1 MSGQQLI
8 VPAAQPAPRTPVPN
22 SWDGRPTL
30 VLNANSF
37 MRTLLVNVLREAG
50 VRDIILES
58 HASRAIH
65 ALHECAPAV
74 VVADWTDQNDPDE
87 DRVRLLQRIRTAEGS
102 DCRDTPVIL
111 LSPPRPRSDIE
122 RARDAGASEYLVTPL
137 APITMINRL
146 KSLQND
152 PRDFVEAS
160 RFVGPDR
167 RRRPRRERG
176 PSFKRM
182 ADVEAG
188 LTNPMAAA
196 RSAAQALAL
205 ETRRSGDPLAIR
217 VGRSLQRFIAM
228 QDSYTAVEEEVAEM
242 HRAALAQLAR
252 MAGDGDPLRDAVVSG
267 LEQIVEKRLRSR

>member
-1 MSGQQLI
+1 MSAQQLI
-8 VPAAQPAPRTPVPN
+8 VPAAETGPRTPVPR
-22 SWDGRPTL
+22 SWANRPTL

-65 ALHECAPAV
+65 ALHECAPALI
-74 VVADWTDQNDPDE
+74 VADWTDQSDPDE
-87 DRVRLLQRIRTAEGS
+87 DRVRLLRRIRTDEGS
-102 DCRDTPVIL
+102 ACRDIPVIL
-111 LSPPRPRSDIE
+111 LSSPRPRSDIE

-146 KSLQND
+146 KAIQSD
-152 PRDFVEAS
+152 PRDFVDAS
-160 RFVGPDR
+160 RFVGPD

-182 ADVEAG
+182 ADVDAG
-188 LTNPMAAA
+188 LTSPMAAA
-196 RSAAQALAL
+196 RSAAQALAH
-205 ETRRSGDPLAIR
+205 ETRLTGDPLAIR
-217 VGRSLQRFIAM
+217 VGRSLQRFIAE
-228 QDSYTAVEEEVAEM
+228 QQTYTAVEEEVVEM

-252 MAGDGDPLRDAVVSG
+252 MANNGDPLRDAVVSG
-267 LEQIVEKRLRSR
+267 LEQIVDQRRHAR